1 MSGCRI
7 GRVKMK
13 GGAEIVKLPTA
24 HRDDVQRDLVDW
36 AVQYAKSYEP
46 GEMHG
51 FIMIVWDAERTQS
64 VAYLAKSS
72 FVHGSNAPAFA
83 AEETRRA
90 LVAQGVY

>member
-13 GGAEIVKLPTA
+13 GGAEVVKLPTPR
-24 HRDDVQRDLVDW
+24 RDDVQRDLVGW
-36 AVQYAKSYEP
+36 AARYANSFKP

-51 FIMIVWDAERTQS
+51 FIMIAWDAETTQS